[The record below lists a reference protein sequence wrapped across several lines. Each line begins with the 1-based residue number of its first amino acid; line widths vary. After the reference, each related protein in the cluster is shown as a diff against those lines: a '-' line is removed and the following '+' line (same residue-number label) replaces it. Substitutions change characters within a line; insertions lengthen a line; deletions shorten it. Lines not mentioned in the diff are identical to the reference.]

1 MPDANKTMKRT
12 YSGTYKAIIGLAGL
26 LILSI
31 AIAPRLSARQSEPV
45 DGHWSLGETDC
56 LIRESNWKISESTEV
71 YRSAPLA
78 TRVDMNCGFGTKILL
93 TSPVTPSHMIAE
105 LRPSVWVN
113 GHRDGLQLYA
123 RVVLP
128 ATSDPNEEGP
138 MTVLLPGPVSGR
150 STHWQK
156 LDFAELSATL
166 PDLLEQAVWR
176 LRARYKVPVDISG
189 AYVDSL
195 VLNVYTGPG
204 AATVWID
211 DIELSGSV
219 PVHQAPSQ
227 DSGPLQPAGNKA
239 REYSVRPVSWNQVDA
254 SQDRRPS
261 LTACNSNVLEV
272 RGQPFFVRMIQH
284 RGEPFEMLRQL
295 GFNTIELEEPA
306 TFQQLQQAERLDMWI
321 VCPPPN
327 SLTSNPVGPDFDRVL
342 AWTLDSRRWL
352 NDLDPLKTT
361 AQELRSADFR
371 DGRPLVAFSATH
383 MRDLA
388 RIADIIGTGLEP
400 IGGSFVLSQYSD
412 WLRQRTTLAGRNMP
426 FWADVQTEIPRAIGQ
441 HSSAIAMTIPPL
453 PIELAQMRFMAYEAI
468 ASGAR
473 GLRFTS
479 RSRLDAGDP
488 VALLR
493 RTTLQW
499 LNTHLRHLE
508 PWVSGGSVVNREKSN
523 DGSRELT
530 TLATQQ
536 ARLVL
541 VQRTSHQE
549 QWTAGDAPIEPFRF
563 TDATMGTSQQP
574 YHLSGNGLMLLDSGR
589 SIAGSEITIEDCGS
603 LEAVLITDDPRVINR
618 IAETWL
624 VAGDQSLVELY
635 RDITRQWLVIGQLIN
650 EQLARMGQ
658 GNATASG
665 LLNDANNS
673 LLQAGSLLGN
683 GSSMSAWR
691 SLLQADQQLAAA
703 RREILQNT
711 RGRFNSSVASPLLS
725 HLSLVP
731 VHFDLASRIDPVRW
745 QPNGLAGGEF
755 EDLGQ
760 MMASDWQ
767 NNRASIEE
775 LETHVEL
782 SRSSPVRGKSSLLMK
797 VNPVAGKADEGIVDR
812 PALWI
817 RSAKVPVR
825 AGQLVRIHGWVNIS
839 QPLRGT
845 TEGLRIVDSIGGLD
859 LAERITMT
867 RNGWQEFTLYRCP
880 ADDTELTIT
889 FEMTGVGQAMIDEVE
904 VNLLDLPGSSTA
916 SLNATRNPPPAGQVP
931 AQNAGSPR

>member
-1 MPDANKTMKRT
+1 MKRT
-12 YSGTYKAIIGLAGL
+12 YCAIAGLAGF
-26 LILSI
+26 LILSL
-31 AIAPRLSARQSEPV
+31 ATPHPLMARQVEPV
-45 DGHWSLGETDC
+45 DGLWTLGETDC
-56 LIRESNWKISESTEV
+56 LIRESNWKISESSEV

-93 TSPVTPSHMIAE
+93 TSPVMPSHVISE

-113 GHRDGLQLYA
+113 GHRGGVQLYA

-138 MTVLLPGPVSGR
+138 MTVLLPGPVSGS

-156 LDFAELSATL
+156 LDFAELPSSL

-176 LRARYKVPVDISG
+176 LRARYKLPVDISG
-189 AYVDSL
+189 AFVDSL
-195 VLNVYTGPG
+195 VLNVYTGTGP
-204 AATVWID
+204 ATVWID

-219 PVHQAPSQ
+219 PVNTSMNRKT
-227 DSGPLQPAGNKA
+227 GPLQPAGNKG
-239 REYSVRPVSWNQVDA
+239 RDFPVRPVSWNEVQA
-254 SQDRRPS
+254 TQERRPS
-261 LTACNSNVLEV
+261 LTACNSNLLEV
-272 RGQPFFVRMIQH
+272 RGQPYFVRMIQH
-284 RGEPFEMLRQL
+284 RGEPFEMLRQI

-306 TFQQLQQAERLDMWI
+306 TIQQLQMAERLDMWI
-321 VCPPPN
+321 VCPPPA
-327 SLTSNPVGPDFDRVL
+327 SLAANPVGADYDRVL
-342 AWTLDSRRWL
+342 AWKLDSQRWL
-352 NDLDPLKTT
+352 NDLDPLKTN
-361 AQELRSADFR
+361 AQELKSADFR
-371 DGRPLVAFSATH
+371 EGRPLVAFSATH

-412 WLRQRTTLAGRNMP
+412 WLRQRMTLAGRNMP
-426 FWADVQTEIPRAIGQ
+426 FWADVQTETPRAIGQ
-441 HSSAIAMTIPPL
+441 HASAIAMTVPPM

-479 RSRLDAGDP
+479 QSRLDAGDP

-508 PWVSGGSVVNREKSN
+508 PWVAGGSVVNREKSS

-530 TLATQQ
+530 TLSTQQ
-536 ARLVL
+536 ARLIL
-541 VQRTSHQE
+541 VQRISHQE
-549 QWTAGDAPIEPFRF
+549 QWTAGDAPIEAFRF
-563 TDATMGTSQQP
+563 TDASMGTSQQP

-624 VAGDQSLVELY
+624 VAGDQSLIELY

-673 LLQAGSLLGN
+673 LLQAGSLLGI
-683 GSSMSAWR
+683 GSPVSAWR
-691 SLLQADQQLAAA
+691 GLLRADQQLAAA
-703 RREILQNT
+703 RREILQGT
-711 RGRFNSSVASPLLS
+711 RGRFNSPVASPLLS

-731 VHFDLASRIDPVRW
+731 LHFDLASRIDPARW

-760 MMASDWQ
+760 MMGNDWQ

-775 LETHVEL
+775 LNTHVEL
-782 SRSSPVRGKSSLLMK
+782 SRTSPVRGQSALLMK
-797 VNPVAGKADEGIVDR
+797 VDPVSGTTDAGIVDR

-825 AGQLVRIHGWVNIS
+825 AGQLVRIHGWVNVS
-839 QPLRGT
+839 QTLKGT

-859 LAERITMT
+859 LAERIMMT

-880 ADDTELTIT
+880 AEDTDMTIT

-904 VNLLDLPGSSTA
+904 VNLLDLSGSSSA
-916 SLNATRNPPPAGQVP
+916 SLDNASRPPASQLP